1 MVLAWHVDYWDY
13 LGWKDPFG
21 SKAHTARQKR
31 LLEAKKIRQM
41 QTPHLLVNNTPPA
54 SGKHKEA
61 LADAAQRK
69 ARVRVDGTAT
79 LVAKKIKVA
88 AKLTRID
95 ETLEFAQGFGVVP
108 VLYRKTAT
116 TTCAAGENKGAT
128 LVEYFVVLA
137 TRDALKPG
145 GDLNAEF
152 DLPAGL
158 AAGDL
163 GVALLAED
171 GLAMET
177 LDCVALPVSAGP

>member
-1 MVLAWHVDYWDY
+1 
-13 LGWKDPFG
+13 
-21 SKAHTARQKR
+21 
-31 LLEAKKIRQM
+31 M

-88 AKLTRID
+88 AKLTKVD
-95 ETLEFAQGFGVVP
+95 ETLELGKGFGVVP

-116 TTCAAGENKGAT
+116 TTCTAGENKGAT

-137 TRDALKPG
+137 AGDPLKPG
-145 GDLNAEF
+145 GDLKAEF

-158 AAGDL
+158 AAADL